1 MHSIAIH
8 CMAFMDI
15 LIGLSIGVILAASVY
30 LIMKMQLR
38 HRIAMVEKE
47 FSQTWAE
54 QETSIRKD
62 AADRS
67 RYVLK
72 GKIAEHM
79 VPMYKDVFKY
89 DPSDARFLGA
99 PIDYVIFDGYTAV
112 KDGNS
117 DEPITVVL
125 ADIKTGNAKLNR
137 TERKI
142 KEAVEKG
149 RVRWETIH
157 LDF

>member
-1 MHSIAIH
+1 MGPITNH

-15 LIGLSIGVILAASVY
+15 LIGLSIGLILAATVY

-54 QETSIRKD
+54 QESSIRKD

-99 PIDYVIFDGYTAV
+99 PIDYIIFDGYTAV
-112 KDGNS
+112 KDGKSNES
-117 DEPITVVL
+117 ITVVL

-142 KEAVEKG
+142 QEAVEQG
-149 RVRWETIH
+149 RVRWETIR

>member
-1 MHSIAIH
+1 MQSITNHFMAIT
-8 CMAFMDI
+8 DI
-15 LIGLSIGVILAASVY
+15 LIGLSIGLLLTISVY

-47 FSQTWAE
+47 FSKTWAE
-54 QETSIRKD
+54 QESSIRKD
-62 AADRS
+62 AANRS

-79 VPMYKDVFKY
+79 IPMYKDVFNY

-99 PIDYVIFDGYTAV
+99 PIDYVIFDGYTAA

-117 DEPITVVL
+117 DEPISVVL

-137 TERKI
+137 TELKI
-142 KEAVEKG
+142 KDAVENG
-149 RVRWETIH
+149 RVRWETIQ

>member
-1 MHSIAIH
+1 MGSATLHH
-8 CMAFMDI
+8 MAFTDI
-15 LIGLSIGVILAASVY
+15 LIGLSIGLILAATVY

-38 HRIAMVEKE
+38 HKIAMVEKE
-47 FSQTWAE
+47 FRQTWAE
-54 QETSIRKD
+54 QESSIRKD

-99 PIDYVIFDGYTAV
+99 PIDYIIFDGYTAV
-112 KDGNS
+112 KDGKS
-117 DEPITVVL
+117 DESITVVL
-125 ADIKTGNAKLNR
+125 ADIKTGNARLNR

-142 KEAVEKG
+142 KEAVEQG
-149 RVRWETIH
+149 RVRWETIR

>member
-1 MHSIAIH
+1 MAIS
-8 CMAFMDI
+8 DI
-15 LIGLSIGVILAASVY
+15 LIGLSIGLVLTASVY

-38 HRIAMVEKE
+38 HRIAMIEKE
-47 FSQTWAE
+47 FRQTWAE
-54 QETSIRKD
+54 QESSIRKD

-79 VPMYKDVFKY
+79 IPMYKDVFKY

-99 PIDYVIFDGYTAV
+99 PIDYIIFDGYSAV

-125 ADIKTGNAKLNR
+125 ADIKTGNATLNR
-137 TERKI
+137 TERRI
-142 KEAVEKG
+142 KDAVENG
-149 RVRWETIH
+149 RVRWETIN

>member
-1 MHSIAIH
+1 MESATFL
-8 CMAFMDI
+8 CMAFTDI
-15 LIGLSIGVILAASVY
+15 LFGLSIGLILAASVY

-38 HRIAMVEKE
+38 HKIAIVEKE

-54 QETSIRKD
+54 QESSIRKD

-99 PIDYVIFDGYTAV
+99 PIDYVIFDGYSAV

-125 ADIKTGNAKLNR
+125 ADIKTGNAQLNR

-142 KEAVEKG
+142 KEAVEQG
-149 RVRWETIH
+149 RVRWETIQ